1 METFKRVFS
10 ALAMVAILV
19 VGFLGI
25 LVVLGVIQLQDITD
39 PIIKTFTV
47 LSIVGLMTVAIYVLQ
62 KPKN

>member
-25 LVVLGVIQLQDITD
+25 LVVLGVVQLQDITD